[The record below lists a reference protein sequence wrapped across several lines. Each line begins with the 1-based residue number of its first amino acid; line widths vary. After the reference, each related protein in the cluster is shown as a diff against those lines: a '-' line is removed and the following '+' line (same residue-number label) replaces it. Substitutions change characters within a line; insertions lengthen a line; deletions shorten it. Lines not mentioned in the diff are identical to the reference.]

1 MKIPFLIVISIPAHG
16 ASKKNDETLDNMSWF
31 EVAGMTKAYEMEE
44 GGPRFLLYTRIGFH
58 SSIYEQ

>member
-1 MKIPFLIVISIPAHG
+1 
-16 ASKKNDETLDNMSWF
+16 MSWF
-31 EVAGMTKAYEMEE
+31 EVVGMTQAYEMEE